1 LNLAC
6 LKIQNGL
13 NMRIE
18 CKHCQSHFSFQKE
31 NFPSGIQF
39 CPKCGSSLDSEK
51 NVPFAKQETLIE
63 SQGTSTSEIT
73 LVQGHEPD
81 DHVQFSVG
89 PYQVLR
95 SIGKGGMG
103 EVFLAYDTTCGRRI
117 ALKRIRADLV
127 EHTQMHNRF
136 LKEARVTSQLTHPA
150 IIPIYVIAEADN
162 LIYYTM
168 PFVEGDTLKAILKNS
183 YALEKKG
190 EKPHPIGGSIPPL
203 ARIFLTI
210 CQAVAYAH
218 SKGVLH
224 RDLKPENIIVGKYGE
239 VLILD
244 WGLAKL
250 MRVNEKDEQEY
261 PQIKNSLHQL
271 TNLGKVVGTVS
282 HMAPERALGLPATL
296 QTDVYSLGIILYQ
309 ILTLRIPFKR
319 GSLKEFRGKFD
330 KEELYNPIEVA
341 PYREVPQILSTVVLK
356 CLSSDLNER
365 YKDVDQLIHVI
376 ENYLEGRSEWFYA
389 AELNIDKKPDWEFQE
404 NVLIA
409 EHIAIAREAEVTDW
423 VNLMI
428 SKQSFPKNIRLE
440 TKIQIKEKGHGI
452 GILLCVPEKSERVHL
467 NDGYCLW
474 LGTDTTRGTKLL
486 SSTIEV
492 LHAPDTYLERNKWHH
507 LRIEKIEN
515 NIYFYLDDAL
525 QFSYISHKP
534 LAGTH
539 IGLILRDKNF
549 TMTPLKCYLG
559 SESIQISCLA
569 VPDSYL
575 AHKDF
580 TTALSEYR
588 RIGYSFPGTT
598 EGREAIFR
606 AGITLLEN
614 GKAIGDQKSQNEYFE
629 LALTEFSKLHG
640 TAGGPLEYLGKA
652 LVYETQADYEEEIKC
667 FELAYRRYPKHPL
680 LMVLHEQVV
689 FRMYESARANR
700 LTTYNFALLALR
712 FLPLMITNSNSKKL
726 FISLKK
732 NWEPLNFLEDD
743 AMCATLSKIK
753 IADFECRL
761 SFWLAKPYVL
771 IETLDTLLK
780 TSIQQIEGLV
790 TIMNLLFSLIELGSL
805 SLAEQ
810 KIEEFEKVIVASYDF
825 DLLKLATSSKTTD
838 LTTIFEKCFLIFPK
852 ALLKK
857 EMRLVLFLLNRA
869 LILEQ
874 IPLIK
879 KVCEELKNY
888 ALTEDDQLQ
897 INYFLISSLILQQQ
911 FAIGYEILQSYSLE
925 LLNQETTPL
934 HFLYGCWLYMM
945 EGKEIAKIHFSG
957 ALEVSFPRTFALG
970 TYYLNGQ
977 LSEDSYWFKRSFMWE
992 RRKLYQQLILFY
1004 LIRDDRAKVDY
1015 FKLLE
1020 KKQYIDAL

>member
-1 LNLAC
+1 
-6 LKIQNGL
+6 
-13 NMRIE
+13 MRIE
-18 CKHCQSHFSFQKE
+18 CNNCHSNFRIQKE
-31 NFPSGIQF
+31 DSLIGVYY
-39 CPKCGSSLDSEK
+39 CPRCGHLLETGKEIPFGKRETIVETQESHNSE
-51 NVPFAKQETLIE
+51 V
-63 SQGTSTSEIT
+63 S
-73 LVQGHEPD
+73 LVQGHAPD
-81 DHVQFSVG
+81 EKVQFSIG
-89 PYQVLR
+89 PYQILK

-103 EVFLAYDTTCGRRI
+103 EVFLAYDTTAGRRI
-117 ALKRIRADLV
+117 ALKRIRADLI
-127 EHTQMHNRF
+127 EHRQMHNRF

-150 IIPIYVIAEADN
+150 IIPIYVISEAEN
-162 LIYYTM
+162 LVYYTM

-183 YALEKKG
+183 FNLEKKG
-190 EKPHPIGGSIPPL
+190 EDLHPIGGTIPPL

-250 MRVNEKDEQEY
+250 MRHTEKESDY
-261 PQIKNSLHQL
+261 PQIRNPFHQL

-282 HMAPERALGLPATL
+282 YMAPERALGTPANI
-296 QTDVYSLGIILYQ
+296 QTDVYSLGVILYQ
-309 ILTLRIPFKR
+309 ILTLRMPFKR
-319 GSLKEFRGKFD
+319 GTLKEFRAKMD
-330 KEELYNPIEVA
+330 REELYNPIEVA

-356 CLSSDLNER
+356 CLSTDLNER
-365 YKDVDQLIHVI
+365 YQNVDQIIHDV

-389 AELNIDKKPDWEFQE
+389 AELNIDKKSDWEFQE

-409 EHIAIAREAEVTDW
+409 EHIAITRETEVTDW

-428 SKQSFPKNIRLE
+428 SKQSFPKNIKIE
-440 TKIQIKEKGHGI
+440 TRIQVKDKCHGI
-452 GILLCVPEKSERVHL
+452 GLLLCVPEKSEREHL

-474 LGTDTTRGTKLL
+474 LGTDATRSTKLL

-492 LHAPDTYLERNKWHH
+492 LHAPESYLERNKWHD

-515 NIYFYLDDAL
+515 NIYFYLDDIL

-534 LAGTH
+534 LVGTH

-549 TMTPLKCYLG
+549 QLTPLKCYLG

-614 GKAIGDQKSQNEYFE
+614 GKSIEDNIKKDEYFE
-629 LALTEFSKLHG
+629 LALQEFSKLHG

-652 LVYETQADYEEEIKC
+652 LVYETLHDYEEEIKC
-667 FELAYRRYPKHPL
+667 FELACRRYPKHPL
-680 LMVLHEQVV
+680 LKVLHEQVV

-700 LTTYNFALLALR
+700 LATYNFALLALR
-712 FLPLMITNSNSKKL
+712 FLPSESVNSNSKKL
-726 FISLKK
+726 FTSLKK
-732 NWEPLNFLEDD
+732 NWEQLKFIEDD
-743 AMCATLSKIK
+743 PECTANPKIRT
-753 IADFECRL
+753 ADFECRL

-771 IETLDTLLK
+771 VETLDHLISGSAHKQL
-780 TSIQQIEGLV
+780 EGKE
-790 TIMNLLFSLIELGSL
+790 TIMNLLFSMIQLGSYDL
-805 SLAEQ
+805 SLK
-810 KIEEFEKVIVASYDF
+810 KIEELEKTISATYDF
-825 DLLKLATSSKTTD
+825 ALLKLAIASKTAD
-838 LTTIFEKCFLIFPK
+838 LATISEKCL
-852 ALLKK
+852 ALLSKTITKK
-857 EMRLVLFLLNRA
+857 EMRILLFLLNEA
-869 LILEQ
+869 FLKEDTT
-874 IPLIK
+874 LIK
-879 KVCEELKNY
+879 KVCQNLKEFSITD
-888 ALTEDDQLQ
+888 ADRLEID
-897 INYFLISSLILQQQ
+897 YFLIASYLIENQWQL
-911 FAIGYEILQSYSLE
+911 ANEVLQSYPLE

-934 HFLYGCWLYMM
+934 HFLYGCYLYMT

-970 TYYLNGQ
+970 THYLNGQ
-977 LSEDSYWFKRSFMWE
+977 LSDDSYWFKRSFLWE
-992 RRKLYQQLILFY
+992 KRKLYQQLILFY
-1004 LIRDDRAKVDY
+1004 LIRGDRMKVDHY
-1015 FKLLE
+1015 KLLE
-1020 KKQYIDAL
+1020 QKQYISAI